1 MIFYSNRKFK
11 ILAYTVSHSSLLIR
25 SVMQYDDE
33 EGYSEETS
41 YNIDLEFSF
50 VEYMDVKTTWDS
62 LSISV
67 VEKENLRSDLK
78 EKFDSYEGKIFEIE
92 SNKETTYI
100 VAYSVLIGTN
110 KWGLEDRIFNCDT
123 NLDHDE
129 ILVSFPNKY

>member
-11 ILAYTVSHSSLLIR
+11 IWAYTVSHSSLLLR
-25 SVMQYDDE
+25 SVMQYDDQ

-62 LSISV
+62 ISISV

-92 SNKETTYI
+92 SHKEKTYI
-100 VAYSVLIGTN
+100 VAHNLLIGTN
-110 KWGLEDRIFNCDT
+110 KWGLDDRIFNYNI
-123 NLDHDE
+123 NLKHDE
-129 ILVSFPNKY
+129 ILVSIP

>member
-11 ILAYTVSHSSLLIR
+11 IWAYTVSHSSLLLR

-62 LSISV
+62 ISISV

-92 SNKETTYI
+92 SNKEKTYI

-110 KWGLEDRIFNCDT
+110 KWGLDDRIFNYHI
-123 NLDHDE
+123 NLKHDE
-129 ILVSFPNKY
+129 ILVSFPYES